1 MPTNDPVT
9 RELIRGDRL
18 LQLELQIARR
28 ADELARQ
35 KKSTRDVDLWLEAER
50 EILPLP
56 LGPNDVYR
64 PC

>member
-35 KKSTRDVDLWLEAER
+35 KKSARDVDLWLEAER

-56 LGPNDVYR
+56 LVRSDVYR